1 MKRPRLLTLVVA
13 AAFLP
18 AVVIGTVSA
27 HHSTAIYDSDNP
39 IELSGTVVEW
49 RFTNPHCIIIFEVAD
64 SSGDSVIWRP
74 GRWEYS
80 RYVSSRLDADDV
92 EGG

>member
-1 MKRPRLLTLVVA
+1 MKRPRLLTLVAA
-13 AAFLP
+13 AAFLT

-49 RFTNPHCIIIFEVAD
+49 RFTNPHCPHHA
-64 SSGDSVIWRP
+64 
-74 GRWEYS
+74 
-80 RYVSSRLDADDV
+80 
-92 EGG
+92 